1 MTGASHN
8 PGFKSFDSSSLCGK
22 RTYMI
27 PDQFLKLLWEE
38 RASAILRT
46 NSHEAAANA
55 MAAAIRGGFRIV
67 EFTLT
72 IPGALDLISEF
83 SKQPDVVVGAGTV
96 LTVQEAR
103 EAHLRGASFLV
114 SPVVDEK
121 VIQEGLAMG
130 IAVMPGTHTPTEM
143 YQAHKM
149 GAQLQKLFPA
159 PAGGPDYVRACLAP
173 MPFLR
178 IVPTNGIDQKNVG
191 DYFKAGVFAVGFVKD
206 LFVPDDI
213 QQGRFERIEEKARAL
228 KAAALSA
235 ERPK

>member
-1 MTGASHN
+1 
-8 PGFKSFDSSSLCGK
+8 
-22 RTYMI
+22 MI

-46 NSHEAAANA
+46 NNHDVAAKA
-55 MAAAIRGGFRIV
+55 MDAAVRGGFRIV

-72 IPGALDLISEF
+72 IPGALDLISDF
-83 SKQPDVVVGAGTV
+83 SHRDNVIVGAGTV

-114 SPVVDEK
+114 SPVMDEK
-121 VIQEGLAMG
+121 VIREGLAMG
-130 IAVMPGTHTPTEM
+130 ITVMPGTHTPTEM
-143 YQAHKM
+143 YQAHRL

-178 IVPTNGIDQKNVG
+178 IVPTNGIDLNNVA
-191 DYFKAGVFAVGFVKD
+191 DYFRAGVFAVGFVKD
-206 LFVPDDI
+206 LFAADDL
-213 QQGRFERIEEKARAL
+213 QSGRFDRIEEKARVL
-228 KAAALSA
+228 KAAAMAA

>member
-1 MTGASHN
+1 
-8 PGFKSFDSSSLCGK
+8 
-22 RTYMI
+22 MI

-46 NSHEAAANA
+46 NNHDVAAKA
-55 MAAAIRGGFRIV
+55 MDAAVRGGFRIV

-72 IPGALDLISEF
+72 IPGALDLISDF
-83 SKQPDVVVGAGTV
+83 SHRDNVIVGAGTV

-114 SPVVDEK
+114 SPVMDEK
-121 VIQEGLAMG
+121 VIREGLAMG
-130 IAVMPGTHTPTEM
+130 ITVMPGTHTPTEM
-143 YQAHKM
+143 YEAHRL

-178 IVPTNGIDQKNVG
+178 IVPTNGIDLNNVA
-191 DYFKAGVFAVGFVKD
+191 DYFRAGIFAVGFVKD
-206 LFVPDDI
+206 LFAADDL
-213 QQGRFERIEEKARAL
+213 QSGRFDRIEEKARVL
-228 KAAALSA
+228 KAAAMAA

>member
-1 MTGASHN
+1 
-8 PGFKSFDSSSLCGK
+8 
-22 RTYMI
+22 MI
-27 PDQFLKLLWEE
+27 SDQFLKLLWEE

-46 NSHEAAANA
+46 NNHDVAAKA
-55 MAAAIRGGFRIV
+55 MDAAVRGGFRIV

-72 IPGALDLISEF
+72 IPGALDLISDF
-83 SKQPDVVVGAGTV
+83 SHRDNVIVGAGTV

-114 SPVVDEK
+114 SPVMDEK
-121 VIQEGLAMG
+121 VIREGLAMG
-130 IAVMPGTHTPTEM
+130 ITVMPGTHTPTEM
-143 YQAHKM
+143 YQAHRL

-178 IVPTNGIDQKNVG
+178 IVPTNGIDLNNVA
-191 DYFKAGVFAVGFVKD
+191 DYFRAGVFAVGFVKD
-206 LFVPDDI
+206 LFAADDL
-213 QQGRFERIEEKARAL
+213 QSGRFDRIEEKARVL
-228 KAAALSA
+228 KAAAMAA